1 MEPISIMLVDDNPVF
16 LRATTQFLGAHDDVV
31 VIGTAT
37 RGDEALK
44 QIENLRPHTVLI
56 DLAMPGLSGLATI
69 PRLRHLMPEVGIIAL
84 TVMNSEGFR
93 QAALTAGADIFI
105 PKATMRTHLL
115 PAIRELAQG
124 DRNRAV
130 EKAAPF
136 ADIASTEP
144 RRVLVMEDDTH
155 LRRLYSKALRKA
167 GYRVHSASTIEEAKR
182 MLTNVRFD
190 ILLCDIQMGND
201 RGTDMLH
208 DHIDEITTNGAQ
220 VIMVSGHSHY
230 REACAEMGADL
241 FLEKPVSIGTLVTLV
256 NRLTAHNDREL

>member
-1 MEPISIMLVDDNPVF
+1 
-16 LRATTQFLGAHDDVV
+16 
-31 VIGTAT
+31 
-37 RGDEALK
+37 
-44 QIENLRPHTVLI
+44 
-56 DLAMPGLSGLATI
+56 
-69 PRLRHLMPEVGIIAL
+69 
-84 TVMNSEGFR
+84 
-93 QAALTAGADIFI
+93 
-105 PKATMRTHLL
+105 
-115 PAIRELAQG
+115 
-124 DRNRAV
+124 
-130 EKAAPF
+130 
-136 ADIASTEP
+136 
-144 RRVLVMEDDTH
+144 MEDDTH